1 MADRRSHPRYSV
13 LYSWDGAVQLLRD
26 VTVLRR
32 NDRELTIV
40 SESPAAL
47 DEVMTLDLRAGA
59 EAASLRVRV
68 IESKPVLVGGRMRHE
83 LRMEVAGGVVN
94 GVDIRFDAV
103 RAAGV

>member
-26 VTVLRR
+26 VTVVRR
-32 NDRELTIV
+32 NDRELTV
-40 SESPAAL
+40 VCEGPVASNEM
-47 DEVMTLDLRAGA
+47 MTLDLRAGA
-59 EAASLRVRV
+59 DSASLRVRV
-68 IESKPVLVGGRMRHE
+68 VESKPVLVGGQMRHE
-83 LRMEVAGGVVN
+83 VRMEVAGGVVN

>member
-26 VTVLRR
+26 VTVVGR

-40 SESPAAL
+40 CEGPTAL
-47 DEVMTLDLRAGA
+47 DEMMTLDLRAGA
-59 EAASLRVRV
+59 DAATLRVRV
-68 IESKPVLVGGRMRHE
+68 LESKPVLVGGQMRHE
-83 LRMEVAGGVVN
+83 VRMEVAGGVVN
-94 GVDIRFDAV
+94 GVDLRFDAL